1 MAAYRADVVIRANC
15 LLFRGDGG
23 MYSMTGFG
31 KAEYKNGYELCVE
44 IKTVNNRFLDV
55 LPKYP
60 KSFVAYDDL
69 IRKTVQ
75 SKLARGR
82 VEIFFGFSDMR
93 EKEKSLSVDL
103 PLAKAYYDAS
113 VKIADELGIENDFSV
128 AQIMRLSDVVNSC
141 DDDEESDEL
150 RGIIEKTLNEALV
163 NLNAM
168 RKTEGEK
175 LKADLLTRANEVERL
190 VGEIKKRAPMVAE
203 NYRAKI
209 TERVKT
215 VLEGKEVDETRL
227 LQEVALFA
235 DKSNIDEEI
244 TRLYSHISQF
254 RKIIEGENA
263 GRKLDFLV
271 QEFNRE
277 ANTICSK
284 SNDVEVT
291 GEALALKCEIEKIR
305 EQIQNVE

>member
-1 MAAYRADVVIRANC
+1 
-15 LLFRGDGG
+15 

-31 KAEYKNGYELCVE
+31 KAEYKNGYEITVE

-75 SKLARGR
+75 NKITRGR
-82 VEIFFGFSDMR
+82 VELFFSFSDTR
-93 EKEKSLSVDL
+93 DCEKTVNVDL

-113 VKIADELGIENDFSV
+113 VKISDYLGIENDFTV
-128 AQIMRLSDVVNSC
+128 GQIMRSPDVIDFLDDSE
-141 DDDEESDEL
+141 DDEQAL
-150 RGIIEKTLNEALV
+150 ATAIKTVLENALD

-168 RKTEGEK
+168 RKTEGDK
-175 LKADLLTRANEVERL
+175 LKNDLLTH
-190 VGEIKKRAPMVAE
+190 VGEAEKLVDKIEQRSPIVAE
-203 NYRAKI
+203 NFRKRI
-209 TERVKT
+209 DERVRNILSAT
-215 VLEGKEVDETRL
+215 QVDEARL

-235 DKSNIDEEI
+235 DKSCIDEEI
-244 TRLYSHISQF
+244 TRLKSHISQY
-254 RKIIEGENA
+254 RKLMELDTP
-263 GRKLDFLV
+263 GRKVDFLV

-284 SNDVEVT
+284 SNDIEVT
-291 GEALALKCEIEKIR
+291 NDALLLKGEIEKIR
-305 EQIQNVE
+305 EQIQNIE

>member
-1 MAAYRADVVIRANC
+1 
-15 LLFRGDGG
+15 

-44 IKTVNNRFLDV
+44 IKTVNNRFLDI

-82 VEIFFGFSDMR
+82 VEIFFSFNDCRDQAKNLTVDMQLAR
-93 EKEKSLSVDL
+93 AYYAAADSV
-103 PLAKAYYDAS
+103 AKA
-113 VKIADELGIENDFSV
+113 LGLENDFTV
-128 AQIMRLSDVVNSC
+128 AQIMRQPDVIKC
-141 DDDEESDEL
+141 DEPEADGEDEL
-150 RGIIEKTLNEALV
+150 RQIIESTLCSALD

-175 LKADLLTRANEVERL
+175 LKADLSARCDEVERL
-190 VGEIKKRAPMVAE
+190 VASIEKKAPVVVE
-203 NYRAKI
+203 NYREKI

-215 VLEGKEVDETRL
+215 VLEGKDIDESRL

-244 TRLYSHISQF
+244 TRLKSHISQF
-254 RKIIEGENA
+254 RNIIKSENA

-277 ANTICSK
+277 ANTVCSK
-284 SNDVEVT
+284 SNDVGVT
-291 GEALALKCEIEKIR
+291 GDALALKCEIEKIR

>member
-1 MAAYRADVVIRANC
+1 
-15 LLFRGDGG
+15 

-31 KAEYKNGYELCVE
+31 KAEYKNGYEITVE

-75 SKLARGR
+75 SKITRGR
-82 VEIFFGFSDMR
+82 VELFFSFSDTR
-93 EKEKSLSVDL
+93 DCEKTVNVDL

-113 VKIADELGIENDFSV
+113 IKIADYLGIENDFTV
-128 AQIMRLSDVVNSC
+128 GQIMRSPDVIDFSNDSE
-141 DDDEESDEL
+141 DDEHAL
-150 RGIIEKTLNEALV
+150 AFAIKTVLENALD

-168 RKTEGEK
+168 RETEGDKLKNDLLAHVDEVEK
-175 LKADLLTRANEVERL
+175 LVNKIEH
-190 VGEIKKRAPMVAE
+190 RAPIVAE
-203 NYRAKI
+203 NFRKRI
-209 TERVKT
+209 DERVRNILSAT
-215 VLEGKEVDETRL
+215 QVDEARL

-235 DKSNIDEEI
+235 DKSCIDEEL
-244 TRLYSHISQF
+244 TRLKSHISQY
-254 RKIIEGENA
+254 KKLMELDTP
-263 GRKLDFLV
+263 GRKVDFLV

-284 SNDVEVT
+284 SNDIEVT
-291 GEALALKCEIEKIR
+291 NDALLLKGEIEKIR
-305 EQIQNVE
+305 EQIQNIE